1 MARSVA
7 KGVARHRWLFWLH
20 AGLLIILAILL
31 FLLEWLMRNLL
42 IGTFAGI
49 FLLMIT
55 GFFVTLA
62 SLVESGAALGAFL
75 DREAIAWFFV
85 VLAVAG
91 VFVGV
96 FLFVSPS
103 ISIERLCFFVS
114 IHALALGFLETRL
127 AQRLRG
133 NKPQQES
140 LRGFAMLSTA
150 FVVLLLMGAIYG
162 ERFSVLILA
171 AYCVFFAVEL
181 VVLPVKLHK
190 PQAQQR
196 VEEIQN

>member
-1 MARSVA
+1 
-7 KGVARHRWLFWLH
+7 
-20 AGLLIILAILL
+20 
-31 FLLEWLMRNLL
+31 MRNFL

-62 SLVESGAALGAFL
+62 ALVESGAALGAFL

-181 VVLPVKLHK
+181 VVLPVKLRR